1 MTRSRRNIFLACLTA
16 AVLSLAGVFSAF
28 AQDIFLRPAL
38 EDFIDKDTK
47 LVFPAIIE
55 TFQKVRVRKNENPVF
70 GTVVRYENEAG
81 TCADVYI
88 YSLDTGAKEVRMEDF
103 EKHFQ
108 ETDQGILKLSEQNT
122 KIKSVTR
129 LEKSG
134 RKVPENGHE
143 AFYHIESTPTAMD
156 SILYLALYRG
166 KLVKLR
172 VSFAPDDAEES
183 AHADSFLEA
192 LAAMLVEKPQ
202 EAAGHDSASETASS
216 AAAAAKEPPKAV
228 PVASTPAGA

>member
-1 MTRSRRNIFLACLTA
+1 MNRTCRNILFCLLA
-16 AVLSLAGVFSAF
+16 AVLCLSVIVAF
-28 AQDIFLRPAL
+28 AQDVFLRPAL

-47 LVFPAIIE
+47 LVFPAIVD

-88 YSLDTGAKEVRMEDF
+88 YSLDTGAKEVRADDF

-108 ETDQGILKLSEQNT
+108 ETDQGILKLAEQNSR
-122 KIKSVTR
+122 IKAVSR
-129 LEKSG
+129 LEPTG
-134 RKVPENGHE
+134 RKPPGPGRE
-143 AFYHIESTPTAMD
+143 ARYRIESLPDPMD

-172 VSFAPDDAEES
+172 VSFAPDDKDETEHAERFIDAVS
-183 AHADSFLEA
+183 
-192 LAAMLVEKPQ
+192 AMLVEKPQ
-202 EAAGHDSASETASS
+202 ETAAATSTAAEPAAKDAAKDSS
-216 AAAAAKEPPKAV
+216 AP
-228 PVASTPAGA
+228 GA